1 MRNRRDTGS
10 TPKKWRYPAERW
22 MPLIE
27 EVSARHRL
35 DPLLVAALVQQE
47 SAGPYTLPDG
57 SANPYAIRV
66 ERGFWRRYGAAMI
79 RMAKR
84 TASRSDDRWMKY
96 PDVAA
101 TSYGL
106 CQIMYQ
112 TALERGFDG
121 KFPTELC
128 DPEVGLEYG
137 CRHLAW
143 CLGRTGKEVGAA
155 LTRYNGSSAYP
166 PKVLAH
172 RHAIEAARTTE
183 V

>member
-1 MRNRRDTGS
+1 MGVAN
-10 TPKKWRYPAERW
+10 KQKWRYPAERW

-27 EVSARHRL
+27 AAAARHGL

-79 RMAKR
+79 RMARRSPSK
-84 TASRSDDRWMKY
+84 SDDRWMKY

-101 TSYGL
+101 SSYGL
-106 CQIMYQ
+106 GQIMYQ
-112 TALERGFDG
+112 TALERGFAG

-128 DPEVGLEYG
+128 APEVGLEFA

-143 CLGRTGKEVGAA
+143 CFKTQGNRTDGA
-155 LTRYNGSSAYP
+155 LKKYNGSSTYP
-166 PKVLAH
+166 PKVIAH
-172 RHAIEAARTTE
+172 KRAIEAARTTE
-183 V
+183 A